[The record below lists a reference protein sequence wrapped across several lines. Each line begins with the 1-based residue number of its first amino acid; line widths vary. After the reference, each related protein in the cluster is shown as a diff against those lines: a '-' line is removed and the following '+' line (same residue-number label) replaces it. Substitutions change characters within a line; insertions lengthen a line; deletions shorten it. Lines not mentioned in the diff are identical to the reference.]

1 MFHVGNLELSRR
13 RTYCVW
19 SLPLNFQRSGC
30 RHNTESAVETF
41 SEKQQEKVRLIIIC
55 KDIGEKVQSVTAK
68 KELLKV

>member
-1 MFHVGNLELSRR
+1 MFHVGDLELSRR

-19 SLPLNFQRSGC
+19 SPPLNFQRSGC

-55 KDIGEKVQSVTAK
+55 KDIGEKVHSVTAK
-68 KELLKV
+68 ENC